1 MISFPDSLGALKIV
15 RTAKEICPEVPVL
28 VRTRDDTELDT
39 LQKAGA
45 TEIVPDSLEAALM
58 LVSHL
63 LLLLNVPISRI
74 VHKVANIRGHRYSM
88 LRNIF
93 RKEDA
98 AVLDESHAFRE
109 QLQTLTLPEGAAGV
123 GRSLAELRL
132 PDSGI
137 LITAIRRQGI
147 VGRQPTAD
155 TVLKQ
160 EDVLVLYGTPESL
173 ERAETLL
180 LSG

>member
-1 MISFPDSLGALKIV
+1 MI
-15 RTAKEICPEVPVL
+15 RNW
-28 VRTRDDTELDT
+28 TRFRE
-39 LQKAGA
+39 QGA

-109 QLQTLTLPEGAAGV
+109 QLQTLTLPEGAAAV

-132 PDSGI
+132 PDSGNSDHRNPPTRNRRAAADRRHGAEARGCSGS
-137 LITAIRRQGI
+137 LRHAGITGA
-147 VGRQPTAD
+147 GRDPFAQ
-155 TVLKQ
+155 
-160 EDVLVLYGTPESL
+160 
-173 ERAETLL
+173 R
-180 LSG
+180 LS